1 MRNDPFVHLR
11 AFATF
16 ENVNA
21 LELWGARTCITLT
34 PLPVW
39 HPSARPV
46 YDLSPVV
53 NMNLDF
59 DRANDNESNKQED
72 VA

>member
-1 MRNDPFVHLR
+1 MRNDPFTHLR

-16 ENVNA
+16 KNVNA
-21 LELWGARTCITLT
+21 LELWGGNTCIEFT

-39 HPSARPV
+39 HPSACPI

-53 NMNLDF
+53 HKNLDF
-59 DRANDNESNKQED
+59 DRANDNEPNQQAG